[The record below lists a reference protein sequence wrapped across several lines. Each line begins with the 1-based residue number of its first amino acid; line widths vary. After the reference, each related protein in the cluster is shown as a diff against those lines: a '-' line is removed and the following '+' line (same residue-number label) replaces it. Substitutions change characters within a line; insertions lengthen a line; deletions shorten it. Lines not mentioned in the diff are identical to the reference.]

1 MLLRDYIRVP
11 LQLFHLKLYLPFSPN
26 NYYKLKPAPQRWY
39 LLKLQIMVIKLLHHN
54 IQPCVSRDYFIETKG
69 RLCRVIFPIF
79 LKEDAYEKKYSWV
92 GKAFHSTKI
101 LGSKKFSYST

>member
-1 MLLRDYIRVP
+1 MI
-11 LQLFHLKLYLPFSPN
+11 FTE
-26 NYYKLKPAPQRWY
+26 A
-39 LLKLQIMVIKLLHHN
+39 QIMVIKLLYHN
-54 IQPCVSRDYFIETKG
+54 TLPCVSRYYFIEAKG
-69 RLCRVIFPIF
+69 RLCHVICPIF